1 MNEKYFFLF
10 IIIILIK
17 SYCSSIFK
25 TITLNNGDYLI
36 INKRGLYTYNKD
48 SLSLIESYKIDLDE
62 TVIEKISYFE
72 LSAKDNIFI
81 LIKNNLFIF
90 SNEGKFKY
98 KNNILENKEVNNF
111 SINYLKSPNSI
122 ECQYFI
128 EYTNSNNNL
137 VIELYKYDFS
147 LNLNNLIDSK
157 EFNIIINN
165 SFSCQVMIN
174 TNNEEHLTCF
184 YESENKKNLLS
195 SKFYVDNHNKISY
208 LNNNNYQINGAKMI
222 KSEIS
227 YNKIKS
233 LICFINNLDNGS
245 CLIYNINENKFNE
258 YITPLNNC
266 LSTSFSSFN
275 IKQIDNDYNYL
286 LYCFYSST
294 ELSIVKLNK
303 EFKMISDINDY
314 KIDYSSLEEC
324 KDNYFSTILYTLNKI
339 NILSN
344 CNIDDNLSLIIYT
357 VEQEYIDIYNMKTN
371 IPLSSIE
378 IKMNKIMSKIQIGNS
393 YFIKGD
399 DYNVTISLINE
410 EKEGTYIELLECEE
424 KLRNAYNYAN
434 DIKLIIFQVEI
445 YIDDDRW
452 INNNIQYAIFNE
464 DKIRLNLSVCKD
476 EEIII
481 YYKIKNKPQL
491 NLTRI
496 SHFDELGVNVFKRGD
511 PFFNDICFPY
521 SEGNSDIILRD
532 RINYI
537 YQNYSLCDSGC
548 IYEKIEIE
556 KNTIRCKCS
565 ILSKFNLYLE
575 DFEPE
580 EVKNLLLQN
589 STLGVIK
596 CYNLVFNL
604 KNKLKNVGLW
614 ITIIAII
621 GHIPIL
627 IFYICLGTIPIQKY
641 VEQQMDKFHYLI

>member
-1 MNEKYFFLF
+1 MNY
-10 IIIILIK
+10 
-17 SYCSSIFK
+17 
-25 TITLNNGDYLI
+25 
-36 INKRGLYTYNKD
+36 
-48 SLSLIESYKIDLDE
+48 
-62 TVIEKISYFE
+62 
-72 LSAKDNIFI
+72 
-81 LIKNNLFIF
+81 
-90 SNEGKFKY
+90 
-98 KNNILENKEVNNF
+98 
-111 SINYLKSPNSI
+111 
-122 ECQYFI
+122 
-128 EYTNSNNNL
+128 
-137 VIELYKYDFS
+137 
-147 LNLNNLIDSK
+147 
-157 EFNIIINN
+157 
-165 SFSCQVMIN
+165 
-174 TNNEEHLTCF
+174 EEHLTCF

-195 SKFYVDNHNKISY
+195 SKFYVD
-208 LNNNNYQINGAKMI
+208 NNNYQINGAKMI

-245 CLIYNINENKFNE
+245 CLIYDINENKFNE

-303 EFKMISDINDY
+303 EFKMISDIIDY
-314 KIDYSSLEEC
+314 KIDYSSLEEF

-357 VEQEYIDIYNMKTN
+357 IEQEYIDIYNMKTN

-464 DKIRLNLSVCKD
+464 DKIRLNLSICKD
-476 EEIII
+476 EDIII
-481 YYKIKNKPQL
+481 HYKIKNKPQL

-565 ILSKFNLYLE
+565 ILSKFSLDLE
-575 DFEPE
+575 NFEPE
-580 EVKNLLLQN
+580 EVKCLLLQN

-614 ITIIAII
+614 ITIIRNI
-621 GHIPIL
+621 GHILIL

-641 VEQQMDKFHYLI
+641 VEQ

>member
-1 MNEKYFFLF
+1 MNKKYFFLF
-10 IIIILIK
+10 IITIFIK
-17 SYCSSIFK
+17 SNCSSIFK
-25 TITLNNGDYLI
+25 TITLNNGNYLI
-36 INKRGLYTYNKD
+36 INKNGLYTYNKD

-62 TVIEKISYFE
+62 TIIEKISYFE
-72 LSAKDNIFI
+72 LSEKDSIFI

-98 KNNILENKEVNNF
+98 KYNIFENKEINNI
-111 SINYLKSPNSI
+111 SINYFKSPNLI

-137 VIELYKYDFS
+137 VIELYKYDVS
-147 LNLNNLIDSK
+147 LNSNNLIDSK

-174 TNNEEHLTCF
+174 TNNEEYLTCF
-184 YESENKKNLLS
+184 YESENQKNLLS
-195 SKFYVDNHNKISY
+195 SKFYVDSNNKIAY
-208 LNNNNYQINGAKMI
+208 LNNNNYQVNGAKMI

-245 CLIYNINENKFNE
+245 CLIYDINENKFSE

-266 LSTSFSSFN
+266 LSTSFSSFS
-275 IKQIDNDYNYL
+275 IEQLDNDYNYL

-303 EFKMISDINDY
+303 EFQIISDINDY
-314 KIDYSSLEEC
+314 KVDYSSLEEC
-324 KDNYFSTILYTLNKI
+324 KDYYFPTILYTLNKI

-344 CNIDDNLSLIIYT
+344 CNINDNFSLIIYGT
-357 VEQEYIDIYNMKTN
+357 EQEFIDISNMKTN

-378 IKMNKIMSKIQIGNS
+378 IKMNKIMSEIQIGNS

-410 EKEGTYIELLECEE
+410 EKEGTYTELLGCEE
-424 KLRNAYNYAN
+424 KLRNAYNYSK
-434 DIKLIIFQVEI
+434 DIKLIIFQAEI

-452 INNNIQYAIFNE
+452 INNNVQYAIFNE
-464 DKIRLNLSVCKD
+464 NKIRLNLSICKD
-476 EEIII
+476 EDIII
-481 YYKIKNKPQL
+481 HYKIKNKPQL

-496 SHFDELGVNVFKRGD
+496 SHFDELGVNVFNRGD

-521 SEGNSDIILRD
+521 SEGNSDIILSD

-575 DFEPE
+575 EFESE
-580 EVKNLLLQN
+580 EVKCLLLQN

-596 CYNLVFNL
+596 CYNLVFNF
-604 KNKLKNVGLW
+604 KNKVNNFGLW
-614 ITIIAII
+614 ITIISII
-621 GHIPIL
+621 AHLPIL
-627 IFYICLGTIPIQKY
+627 FFYI
-641 VEQQMDKFHYLI
+641 